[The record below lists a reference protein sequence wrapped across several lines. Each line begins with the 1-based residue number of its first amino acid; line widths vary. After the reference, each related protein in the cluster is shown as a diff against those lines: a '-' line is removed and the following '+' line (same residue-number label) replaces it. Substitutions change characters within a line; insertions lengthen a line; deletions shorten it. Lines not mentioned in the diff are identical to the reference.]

1 MCRELFL
8 NQSLEAGAGDKSA
21 GITMSK
27 HIATDLLPPTANF
40 LLLPKL
46 IECDECSPAL
56 LRTVSPSFW
65 VVFFS
70 SHSCSVILFPSFSRP
85 PTLSCPCVS
94 QSLHSFII
102 TLLSHH
108 VNITSPHSNSISLSH
123 TLRSFS
129 HSFFP
134 VPLLFSHPFVGPHCL
149 IPSFFLS
156 ALVLPLR
163 AAIKRHTCSV
173 VLHVNR
179 IIGYGAL
186 SGGNITNCHQWN

>member
-56 LRTVSPSFW
+56 LPTVIHLSTFSPSFW

-70 SHSCSVILFPSFSRP
+70 SRSCSVILFPSFSRP

-94 QSLHSFII
+94 QSLHSFHNNSP
-102 TLLSHH
+102 LSSCRHY
-108 VNITSPHSNSISLSH
+108 
-123 TLRSFS
+123 
-129 HSFFP
+129 FP
-134 VPLLFSHPFVGPHCL
+134 PTL
-149 IPSFFLS
+149 IPSLYVILFALSRTHSFLS
-156 ALVLPLR
+156 PSFSPTLLLSPTVSSLHFSSPLSSCPCGR
-163 AAIKRHTCSV
+163 
-173 VLHVNR
+173 L
-179 IIGYGAL
+179 
-186 SGGNITNCHQWN
+186 